1 MKRFYC
7 SLLILVLNLHGNIGT
22 YGFVQFKNHY
32 FVETGTFRGDA
43 VARALKE
50 GFQEVYSIE
59 FFDIL
64 VKSAKKR
71 FENFKNVT
79 IIHGD
84 SKNALWDIIKDL
96 DKPITFWLDAHI
108 YPPHEGIVNCPLIQ
122 ELEQIKK
129 HPIKTH
135 TILIDDLSCCDTL
148 AFDYLSLHDLIN
160 KIKEINFDYVFE
172 LLAGGDNDEVKNNV
186 LCARIPAK

>member
-1 MKRFYC
+1 MKRFYF

-22 YGFVQFKNHY
+22 YGFSQFKNYY

-50 GFQEVYSIE
+50 GFKEVYSIE
-59 FFDIL
+59 FFDVL
-64 VKSAKKR
+64 VKAAKRR

-79 IIHGD
+79 IIQGD
-84 SKNALWDIIKDL
+84 SKNALWDVIKDL

-108 YPPHEGIVNCPLIQ
+108 YPPQEGIVNCPLIQ

-129 HPIKTH
+129 HQIKTH

-148 AFDYLSLHDLIN
+148 AFDYLSLNDLIN
-160 KIKEINFDYVFE
+160 KIKEINPNYVFE